1 MKILKLM
8 LLAASVAATA
18 VSSSAAFAVENQKET
33 FSITINDKL
42 GKGEIYGEIITTVEH
57 TQDDYQIS
65 KKLKIAR
72 RDSKGKEIWKV
83 QDFVN
88 ECPVDTTLQLVRPV
102 NFTDIDENGLK
113 EVWMVYK
120 MACRGDV
127 SPAKMKIIMY
137 EGKNKYAMR
146 GNMRLPVEAAE
157 AMSPDDGVHS
167 ADENLKK
174 SEFLDHAE
182 FIWKHHEVES
192 YDY

>member
-1 MKILKLM
+1 MKILSPM
-8 LLAASVAATA
+8 LLAAA
-18 VSSSAAFAVENQKET
+18 VSVSAAVPSAAFAAEDQKET

-42 GKGEIYGEIITTVEH
+42 GKGDVYGEIITTVKYDQEEYLI
-57 TQDDYQIS
+57 T

-72 RDSKGKEIWKV
+72 RDSTGKEIWKV

-88 ECPVDTTLQLVRPV
+88 ECPLDTTLQLVRPI
-102 NFTDIDENGLK
+102 NLTDFDENGLK
-113 EVWMVYK
+113 EVWLVYK

-146 GNMRLPVEAAE
+146 GSMKLPIEAAE
-157 AMSPDDGVHS
+157 AMSPDDGAHT
-167 ADENLKK
+167 ADEKLKK
-174 SEFLDHAE
+174 SEFFDHAE
-182 FIWKHHEVES
+182 YIWKHHEVES